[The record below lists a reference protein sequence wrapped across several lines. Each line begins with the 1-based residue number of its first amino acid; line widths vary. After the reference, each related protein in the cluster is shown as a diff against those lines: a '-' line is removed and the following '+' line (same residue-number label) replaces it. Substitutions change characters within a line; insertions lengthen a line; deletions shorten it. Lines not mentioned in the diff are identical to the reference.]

1 MNPIDLPAHQLAA
14 FARPVLEYLPA
25 GFDAED
31 AAQAESDDVGS
42 LAALASPGVVAAR
55 IGRLGAEERDL
66 TGALTISWPEAAAE
80 VFTDYQR
87 EHQAWR
93 SGPRTS
99 GTTTALRDW
108 RLPQSHR
115 SLADVQSAC
124 WTSS

>member
-80 VFTDYQR
+80 VFTGYQR

-93 SGPRTS
+93 SGAPE
-99 GTTTALRDW
+99 LRDDHG
-108 RLPQSHR
+108 LAGLAAATR